1 MKQYLLR
8 EFIVYFLFFIF
19 TKLLRLDLEMVE
31 SIEVK
36 EMAMRAKLLK
46 ETLLY
51 EVGEFYKRWSEQ
63 LTELTQK
70 HKLEQ
75 KNILTKGKAVQ
86 NFWVNLRICQINKN
100 YIATFGTK
108 RSRVD
113 KNKIVEGSL

>member
-1 MKQYLLR
+1 
-8 EFIVYFLFFIF
+8 
-19 TKLLRLDLEMVE
+19 MVE

-63 LTELTQK
+63 LTALTQK

-75 KNILTKGKAVQ
+75 KNILTKGKDAQ
-86 NFWVNLRICQINKN
+86 SFRMNLRICQMNKD
-100 YIATFGTK
+100 YMAIYKAIFEC
-108 RSRVD
+108 VI
-113 KNKIVEGSL
+113 KIVVQVYFMSNAIFGANVRVA